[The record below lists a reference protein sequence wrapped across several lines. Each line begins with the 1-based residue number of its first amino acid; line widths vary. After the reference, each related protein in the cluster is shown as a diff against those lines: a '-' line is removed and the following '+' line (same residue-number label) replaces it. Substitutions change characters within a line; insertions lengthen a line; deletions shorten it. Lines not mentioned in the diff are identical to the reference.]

1 MNSIQ
6 DTGPAS
12 NLLSSYSAKNAVK
25 PAAEDPQDRFLKLLV
40 TQMKNQDPLNP
51 LDNAQVTSQLAQIST
66 VNGIEKLNA
75 TLQAMASSFTAGQS
89 LQAASMIGHNVLVP
103 GSALQLAG
111 GGGVF
116 GVDLTQAADRVKVT
130 IHDGSGQAVRVM
142 DLGPQAAG
150 SLPLEWDGKT
160 DAGAPAAEGGY
171 TVSVSAQ
178 RGDQKV
184 DAQPLA
190 FGTVQGVS
198 QGTQGVQLNVGVLGT
213 ASLADIKQIF

>member
-1 MNSIQ
+1 MSPIQ
-6 DTGPAS
+6 NAGPAS
-12 NLLSSYSAKNAVK
+12 NPFAPYGAKNAAK
-25 PAAEDPQDRFLKLLV
+25 PADEGLQDRFLKLLV

-75 TLQAMASSFTAGQS
+75 TLQAMSSGFAANQS
-89 LQAASMIGHNVLVP
+89 LEAAGMIGHNVLMP
-103 GSALQLAG
+103 GSTLQLTG
-111 GGGVF
+111 GRGTF
-116 GVDLTQAADRVKVT
+116 GIDLAQPADQVKVT
-130 IHDGSGQAVRVM
+130 IHDSAGQAVRVM
-142 DLGPQAAG
+142 DLGAQAAG

-160 DAGAPAAEGGY
+160 DAGAQAAEGAY

-178 RGDQKV
+178 RDDQKV

-190 FGTVQGVS
+190 LGTVQGVS
-198 QGTQGVQLNVGVLGT
+198 QGTQGVELNVGALGT